1 MVDGKVTRDI
11 SRGMKPEDFQA
22 DLEKYRQLAIE
33 RGAEAAILPAGE
45 IVIDERVPQKC
56 LSPRCSS
63 YGTCANCPP
72 TYEPN
77 LDDVRKLFGRYHYA
91 IVFRIPV
98 DPKLM
103 CGSRTEEQ
111 QKAFGEITR
120 ACQDLVLDIEGA
132 AFYDGY
138 YLAFGFGGGACK
150 HTRCAAVDCTA
161 MAPGGKCRF
170 PLKARAS
177 GEALG
182 VDFYQTAIRCGWDVY
197 VIGKSSDPDNIPGK
211 GSRIGMVLID

>member
-1 MVDGKVTRDI
+1 MARKVAPGI
-11 SRGMKPEDFQA
+11 SRGMRPEEFQA
-22 DLEKYRQLAIE
+22 DLERYCQLAVE
-33 RGAEAAILPAGE
+33 RGAEAKVLPAKD

-56 LSPRCSS
+56 QSPRCSS

-72 TYEPN
+72 HYEPH
-77 LDDVRKLFGRYHYA
+77 LDDVRKLFGKYQYA

-103 CGSRTEEQ
+103 CGRRDEEQ
-111 QKAFGEITR
+111 QKAFATITQ
-120 ACQDLVLDIEGA
+120 ACQDLVLDIESA

-150 HTRCAAVDCTA
+150 HTRCASVECAA
-161 MAPGGKCRF
+161 LAPGGKCRF

-197 VIGKSSDPDNIPGK
+197 PIGKSSDPASIPGK
-211 GSRIGMVLID
+211 GNRIGMVLID